1 MVGIRSG
8 PIVFTHTPA
17 PKKND
22 AALPKSEEGREMER
36 YDNDVRLVE
45 KNILARAEDNLG
57 ILMPDDKGSNRITDH
72 KDIKQ
77 TCQSTL

>member
-1 MVGIRSG
+1 
-8 PIVFTHTPA
+8 
-17 PKKND
+17 
-22 AALPKSEEGREMER
+22 MER